1 MSLTNP
7 EDAASLLEQFV
18 HDGKHPKIY
27 PHRRVCDG
35 ADFLAVANT
44 PAEITHLL
52 EEIQHK
58 DMQIHAFRDEINK
71 RDLQLQK
78 WVRVNGGH
86 VLNPKEEAFSR
97 TINDCYDKIEI
108 LQAEKCGLSEKG
120 LIVLERQMK
129 RLDLGL
135 RSLSTREEFPS
146 DWAGPS
152 LVGSGPGTGVS
163 TPAAGGGGAIAHGPL
178 QVVSGNIGTTA
189 GAPNIANAAQMRMA
203 QAAAGRGGSG
213 AQTPKDMPRGQR
225 EGSSEAN
232 KRRRLNASLGAL
244 PTASS
249 SLRQSSLGPG
259 TPKAG
264 TPQPNTSRAGSAQPK
279 PAAGNKKGAQ
289 ATSAASNRKPV
300 PGQGRKRDRDRA
312 GANKKKSANRR
323 SHLTASRATPST
335 TTSLSDEEDSASPT
349 PSSLQ
354 RSQADGAGDKR
365 PSRRA
370 EPAAEVEWDEDED
383 EDDPTLYCFCQKKSF
398 GNMIGCD
405 NDNCEFQWFHYACVG
420 ISQQPSG
427 EWLCPECRKLPRSK
441 VVKSTEAAG

>member
-1 MSLTNP
+1 M
-7 EDAASLLEQFV
+7 
-18 HDGKHPKIY
+18 
-27 PHRRVCDG
+27 
-35 ADFLAVANT
+35 ANT

-58 DMQIHAFRDEINK
+58 DAQIHAFREEINK
-71 RDLQLQK
+71 RDRQLQK
-78 WVRVNGGH
+78 WVQANGGH

-97 TINDCYDKIEI
+97 TINDCYDKMEI

-120 LIVLERQMK
+120 LIVLERQIK

-152 LVGSGPGTGVS
+152 LIGSGPGTGVS
-163 TPAAGGGGAIAHGPL
+163 TPAAGGGGAIPNGPL

-189 GAPNIANAAQMRMA
+189 GAPNIANAAQIRMA
-203 QAAAGRGGSG
+203 QAAGGRGASG
-213 AQTPKDMPRGQR
+213 AQTPKDVPRGQR

-232 KRRRLNASLGAL
+232 KRRRLNPSLSTL

-249 SLRQSSLGPG
+249 NLRQSSLGPG

-279 PAAGNKKGAQ
+279 PAGGNKKGAQ
-289 ATSAASNRKPV
+289 ATSAAAAGSGTRKP
-300 PGQGRKRDRDRA
+300 PPSQNATGGRKRDRDRA
-312 GANKKKSANRR
+312 AANKKKSANRR
-323 SHLTASRATPST
+323 SHLTTSRATPST

-349 PSSLQ
+349 PA
-354 RSQADGAGDKR
+354 QADGASDKR
-365 PSRRA
+365 PSRRKDN
-370 EPAAEVEWDEDED
+370 EPAVVEEDEED
-383 EDDPTLYCFCQKKSF
+383 EEDDPTLYCFCHTKSY

-405 NDNCEFQWFHYACVG
+405 NDDCEFQWFHYGCVG
-420 ISQQPSG
+420 IEKQPSG
-427 EWLCPECRKLPRSK
+427 EWLCPACRKLPRGRI
-441 VVKSTEAAG
+441 VKSTE

>member
-1 MSLTNP
+1 M
-7 EDAASLLEQFV
+7 
-18 HDGKHPKIY
+18 
-27 PHRRVCDG
+27 
-35 ADFLAVANT
+35 
-44 PAEITHLL
+44 

-58 DMQIHAFRDEINK
+58 DTQIHAFRDEINK
-71 RDLQLQK
+71 RDMQLQK

-120 LIVLERQMK
+120 LMVLERQIK
-129 RLDLGL
+129 RLDVGL
-135 RSLSTREEFPS
+135 RNLSAREEFPS
-146 DWAGPS
+146 DWGGPS
-152 LVGSGPGTGVS
+152 LVGSGPGTGVN
-163 TPAAGGGGAIAHGPL
+163 TPATGGGGALPNGPL

-203 QAAAGRGGSG
+203 QAAAGRS
-213 AQTPKDMPRGQR
+213 ASSVQTPKDMPRGQR

-232 KRRRLNASLGAL
+232 KRRRMNASLGSL
-244 PTASS
+244 PTSS
-249 SLRQSSLGPG
+249 SNLRQSSLGPG

-279 PAAGNKKGAQ
+279 PAAGNKKGSQ
-289 ATSAASNRKPV
+289 STATTGNRKPV
-300 PGQGRKRDRDRA
+300 PVQGGRKRDRDRA
-312 GANKKKSANRR
+312 AANKKKSANRR

-354 RSQADGAGDKR
+354 RSQADGANDKR
-365 PSRRA
+365 PSRRG
-370 EPAAEVEWDEDED
+370 EPVAEVEEEEEDD
-383 EDDPTLYCFCQKKSF
+383 EDDPGLYCICHSKSY

-405 NDNCEFQWFHYACVG
+405 NDDCEFQWFHYECVG
-420 ISQQPSG
+420 ITQQPSG
-427 EWLCPECRKLPRSK
+427 EWLCPTCRKLPRDK
-441 VVKSTEAAG
+441 IVKSSQ

>member
-1 MSLTNP
+1 
-7 EDAASLLEQFV
+7 
-18 HDGKHPKIY
+18 
-27 PHRRVCDG
+27 
-35 ADFLAVANT
+35 
-44 PAEITHLL
+44 
-52 EEIQHK
+52 
-58 DMQIHAFRDEINK
+58 MQIHAFKDEINK
-71 RDLQLQK
+71 RDAQLQK

-120 LIVLERQMK
+120 LIVLERQIK
-129 RLDLGL
+129 RLDIGL

-146 DWAGPS
+146 DWQGPS

-163 TPAAGGGGAIAHGPL
+163 TPVAGGGGALTAGPL
-178 QVVSGNIGTTA
+178 QAVSGNIGVTA

-203 QAAAGRGGSG
+203 QTAGGRGASG

-232 KRRRLNASLGAL
+232 KRRRLNTSLGSL

-249 SLRQSSLGPG
+249 NLRQSSLGPG

-279 PAAGNKKGAQ
+279 PAAGNKKGTT
-289 ATSAASNRKPV
+289 ATSAASTRKPA
-300 PGQGRKRDRDRA
+300 PTQGRKRDRDRA
-312 GANKKKSANRR
+312 AANKKKSASRR

-335 TTSLSDEEDSASPT
+335 TTSLSDEDDSASPT

-354 RSQADGAGDKR
+354 RSQADGTADAKR

-370 EPAAEVEWDEDED
+370 NEVPAEVDEDEEDD
-383 EDDPTLYCFCQKKSF
+383 EDDPTLYCFCHTKSY

-405 NDNCEFQWFHYACVG
+405 NDDCEFQWFHYGCVG

-427 EWLCPECRKLPRSK
+427 EWLCPACRKLPRGK
-441 VVKSTEAAG
+441 IVKSTE